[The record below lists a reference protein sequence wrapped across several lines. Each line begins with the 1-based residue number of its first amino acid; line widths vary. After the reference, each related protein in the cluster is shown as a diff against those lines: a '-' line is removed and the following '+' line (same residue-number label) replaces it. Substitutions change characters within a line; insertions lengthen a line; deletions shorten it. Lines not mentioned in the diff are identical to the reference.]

1 MTEGISIWFWVG
13 FNVFVLAML
22 ALDLGVFHRKAHE
35 VRFKEAIAWSVFW
48 IALAFVFNGILFFQ
62 WDRIQPNSAY
72 TNGEAAMA
80 FLTGYLIEK
89 SLSVDNLFVILL
101 IFSYFA
107 VPSLYQ
113 HKVLFWGIL
122 GALLFRAVFIFAGV
136 ALINQFA
143 WMVIVFGLF
152 LIATGIKMAFQKDKK
167 LEPDK
172 NPVLRLFKRFVPV
185 TPEYHG
191 GKFFTRIDKRV
202 WATPLFVALL
212 FVELTD
218 IVFAVDSIPAI
229 LAVTREPFLV
239 YTANVFA
246 ILGLRSLYFALAGIM
261 GMFHHLHYGLSL
273 ILVFVGG
280 KMLYTHFTGE
290 KVDTALSLGVIA
302 GTITLSIVASL
313 LWPKKEAA
321 TLPSVAQS
329 GGAA

>member
-1 MTEGISIWFWVG
+1 MTENISIWFWIG
-13 FNVFVLAML
+13 FNLFVLLML

-35 VRFKEAIAWSVFW
+35 VTFREAIGWSAFW
-48 IALAFVFNGILFFQ
+48 IALALVFNVGVFLF
-62 WDRIQPNSAY
+62 WESIAPGSAY
-72 TNGEAAMA
+72 DNGEAAMA

-89 SLSVDNLFVILL
+89 SLSMDNLFVILL

-122 GALLFRAVFIFAGV
+122 GALLLRAAFIFAGV
-136 ALINQFA
+136 ALIHRFA
-143 WMVIVFGLF
+143 WMVVVFGLF
-152 LIATGIKMAFQKDKK
+152 LIFTGIRMAFEKDKK

-172 NPVLRLFKRFVPV
+172 NPMLRLFKRFVPV
-185 TPEYHG
+185 TSDYHG
-191 GKFFTRIDKRV
+191 GSFFTRIEGRR

-212 FVELTD
+212 MVEMTD
-218 IVFAVDSIPAI
+218 VVFAVDSIPAI
-229 LAVTREPFLV
+229 LAVTQEPFLV

-261 GMFHHLHYGLSL
+261 RLFHHLHYGLSA

-290 KVDTALSLGVIA
+290 KFPTVLSLGFIA
-302 GTITLSIVASL
+302 ATLALSIIASL
-313 LWPKKEAA
+313 LWPGKAEKEEKALSEAA
-321 TLPSVAQS
+321 
-329 GGAA
+329 

>member
-1 MTEGISIWFWVG
+1 MTDNISIWFWIG
-13 FNVFVLAML
+13 FNAFVLAML
-22 ALDLGVFHRKAHE
+22 ALDLGVFHRKSHE
-35 VRFKEAIAWSVFW
+35 VKFKEAIGWSVFW
-48 IALAFVFNGILFFQ
+48 IALAGIFNVGIYLY
-62 WDRIQPNSAY
+62 WNSIAPNSSY
-72 TNGEAAMA
+72 TNSEAALA

-122 GALLFRAVFIFAGV
+122 GALFFRAFFIFAGV
-136 ALINQFA
+136 ALINRFS
-143 WMVIVFGLF
+143 WMVIVFGGF
-152 LIATGIKMAFQKDKK
+152 LILTGIKMAFQKDKK
-167 LEPDK
+167 LEPEK
-172 NPVLRLFKRFVPV
+172 NPVLRLFKQFVPV

-191 GKFFTRIDKRV
+191 GKFFTRIDNRV

-229 LAVTREPFLV
+229 IAVTREPFLV

-261 GMFHHLHYGLSL
+261 KMFHYLHYGLSV

-280 KMLYTHFTGE
+280 KMLYTHFTGD
-290 KVDTALSLGVIA
+290 KLPTSISLGVIA
-302 GTITLSIVASL
+302 GTIAASIIASL

-321 TLPSVAQS
+321 VLPDPAPAVPSV
-329 GGAA
+329 